1 MIYSSVSRFNTIKF
15 VLIILQQVVAI
26 FTLKSSSTNALS
38 ETAAS
43 VTASFGGWWGG
54 SGSASSSASSSTTTT
69 SSSVEVS
76 INIRAFG
83 MGLNLNGSDS
93 FVARNMDDYFSAMK
107 FAFKSMQNDEVGAL
121 SYKQW
126 HSISIVDS
134 EV

>member
-1 MIYSSVSRFNTIKF
+1 MIYSSFSRFNIIKI
-15 VLIILQQVVAI
+15 VLILKQVVAI
-26 FTLKSSSTNALS
+26 FTLKSTSTNALS
-38 ETAAS
+38 EMAGS

-54 SGSASSSASSSTTTT
+54 SGSASSSASSSTATT
-69 SSSVEVS
+69 SSSVDVS

-107 FAFKSMQNDEVGAL
+107 FAFKSMQNDEVGRCPVIQAVAF
-121 SYKQW
+121 
-126 HSISIVDS
+126 HFN